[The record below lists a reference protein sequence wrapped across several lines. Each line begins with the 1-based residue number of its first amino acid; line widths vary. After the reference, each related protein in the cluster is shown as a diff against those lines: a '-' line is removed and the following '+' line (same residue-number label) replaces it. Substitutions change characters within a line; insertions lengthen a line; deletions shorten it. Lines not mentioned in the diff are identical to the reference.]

1 MGCRWRPGPAARFRC
16 RRSED
21 RSGHICIR
29 YWGGIRPDP
38 EGPGFKKISIK
49 PALVGDLTWVKT
61 HKDTPYGR
69 IISNWKREGD
79 QVSMDVMIPPNT
91 TATVCVPVAA
101 KDAAA
106 VTESGKP
113 ADKAEGVKFLRMEN
127 NAAVYAVGSGTYQF
141 QSSLTEAK

>member
-91 TATVCVPVAA
+91 TATVFVPARDEASVLEGGKAVAEV
-101 KDAAA
+101 K
-106 VTESGKP
+106 
-113 ADKAEGVKFLRMEN
+113 GVRFLRMESG
-127 NAAVYAVGSGTYQF
+127 AAVYAVGSGCYQF
-141 QSSLTEAK
+141 SSDK